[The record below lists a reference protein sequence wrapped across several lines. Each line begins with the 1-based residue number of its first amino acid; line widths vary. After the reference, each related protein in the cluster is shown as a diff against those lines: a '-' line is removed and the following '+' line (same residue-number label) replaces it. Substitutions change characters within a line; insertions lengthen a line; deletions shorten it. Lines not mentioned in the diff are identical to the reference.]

1 MTDIPIEQMTVSEML
16 RRQAE
21 RQPDAPLIL
30 HRDEELSY
38 GTCVTRSMQLAEG
51 LARWGVRAGSHVALM
66 LDNSPEYVLTL
77 LALNRL
83 GAISIPINTAAR
95 GELLRYFIVDADTTH
110 MLVQDVHR
118 AVVDD
123 ALADAP
129 PLPVCVVPTRGVAG
143 AASAGPVWGDLLSDG
158 QVRASAALNH
168 LPLGWEPWLI
178 LYTSGTTGPSKGNVC
193 PNAHSMSI
201 ARLQARRMDLDPA
214 DRMYTFLPLF
224 HGNALNYSTLTAIW
238 GGAAIALEK
247 RFSASNFWSDVH
259 AYKATQ
265 FNAMM
270 IVTSVLEKLEP
281 TELERDNPLRLAMM
295 VPPPRNR
302 RELEDRW
309 GLKIFAQYA
318 LSEAVPIALLDPGDA
333 YDKPRTSG
341 KVANDAI
348 DVRIVDEHD
357 IELPAGTP
365 GEVVLRPRQPWS
377 IFSGYYGKPEATASA
392 FRNLWFHTGDRAYID
407 AEGYLYFVDRVKDA
421 IRRRGENISAFE
433 IETILQKHPGISE
446 IAAVPAPSEMGED
459 EVAIFVVRK
468 DETLSEAEI
477 VSYAIDHMAYF
488 MVPRF
493 VLFVDSMPK
502 TPSQKVQKNGLRERA
517 QTAAKTMWD
526 REAAG
531 IRVTRFSAQQR
542 ASPDP
547 VGG

>member
-1 MTDIPIEQMTVSEML
+1 MNDLPIEHLTVSEVL
-16 RRQAE
+16 RRRAE
-21 RQPDAPLIL
+21 AQPDAPFIL
-30 HRDEELSY
+30 HRGEELSY
-38 GTCVTRSMQLAEG
+38 GGCVERSMQLAEG

-66 LDNSPEYVLTL
+66 LDNSPEYVVTL

-95 GELLRYFIVDADTTH
+95 GDLLRYFIVDADTTH
-110 MLVQDVHR
+110 VLVQDVHR
-118 AVVDD
+118 AVLDD
-123 ALADAP
+123 ALAGAA
-129 PLPVCVVPTRGVAG
+129 PLPVCVVPTRGAVSG
-143 AASAGPVWGDLLSDG
+143 AVAGPVWGDLLADG
-158 QVRASAALNH
+158 QGRATGALNH
-168 LPLGWEPWLI
+168 VPKGWEPWLI

-193 PNAHSMSI
+193 PNAHSLSI

-238 GGAAIALEK
+238 GGAAIALEE
-247 RFSASNFWSDVH
+247 RFSASRFWADVH

-281 TELERDNPLRLAMM
+281 TDLERNNPVRLAMM

-302 RELEDRW
+302 SELEDRW

-348 DVRIVDEHD
+348 EVQIVDEND
-357 IELPAGTP
+357 IELPVGTP
-365 GEVVLRPRQPWS
+365 GEVILRPRQPWS
-377 IFSGYYGKPEATASA
+377 IFSGYYGKPDATAKA
-392 FRNLWFHTGDRAYID
+392 FRNLWFHTGDRAYVD
-407 AEGYLYFVDRVKDA
+407 EDGYLYFVDRVKDA

-433 IETILQKHPGISE
+433 IETILQKHPGIGE

-468 DETLSEAEI
+468 DDALTEVDI
-477 VSYAIDHMAYF
+477 VDYAIDHMAYF

-493 VLFVDSMPK
+493 VQFVDSMPK

-517 QTAAKTMWD
+517 QTAAQTMWD

-531 IRVTRFSAQQR
+531 ITVTRFSAQRR
-542 ASPDP
+542 AAPDP
-547 VGG
+547 VS